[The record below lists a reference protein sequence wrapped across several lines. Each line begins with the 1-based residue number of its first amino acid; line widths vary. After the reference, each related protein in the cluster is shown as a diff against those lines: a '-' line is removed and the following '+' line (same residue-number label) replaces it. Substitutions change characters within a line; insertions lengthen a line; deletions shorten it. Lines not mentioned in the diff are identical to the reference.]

1 MLWFND
7 VKDVGVLVTEAGD
20 RINVPGAAFAPGE
33 KPSGRCA
40 GKAVE
45 FEWLGGELYALAFV
59 QESDTRRARL
69 RRSR

>member
-7 VKDVGVLVTEAGD
+7 VKDVGLLVTDGGD
-20 RINVPGAAFAPGE
+20 RVDVPGAAFSPGQ

-45 FEWLGGELYALAFV
+45 FEWLGGELCALAFV
-59 QESDTRRARL
+59 QESDPRRARL

>member
-7 VKDVGVLVTEAGD
+7 AKDVGVLVTEVGD
-20 RINVPGAAFAPGE
+20 RVEIPGAAFSPGE
-33 KPSGRCA
+33 KPLGRCA

-45 FEWLGGELYALAFV
+45 FEWLEGDVSELAFV
-59 QESDTRRARL
+59 NELTPRRARL